1 MAYNAVELNATKQL
15 TTKFLARQSRNQ
27 RRKNIIHRRDAGHEK
42 KSIFAKISTC
52 KYSILLR
59 LILEFSSFFE
69 FFLMTAEGAEG
80 GV

>member
-1 MAYNAVELNATKQL
+1 MRPPTPQTMMPNDTSFAPL
-15 TTKFLARQSRNQ
+15 TGMF
-27 RRKNIIHRRDAGHEK
+27 HRGDAGHEK

-69 FFLMTAEGAEG
+69 FFLMTAEGAERIL
-80 GV
+80 